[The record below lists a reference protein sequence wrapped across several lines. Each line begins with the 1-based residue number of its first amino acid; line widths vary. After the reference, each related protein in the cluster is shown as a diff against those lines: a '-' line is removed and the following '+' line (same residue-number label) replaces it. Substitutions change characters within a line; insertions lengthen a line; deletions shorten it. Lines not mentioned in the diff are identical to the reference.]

1 MRKEPAVCLVFSEN
15 LLHADFPRLSLNQ
28 WLEAELARVLRA
40 LREIPCS
47 LSIEGFDAEISP
59 DLSAFIAN
67 PGKAEVISQEYAHA
81 FSSWLPNEMALSNVA
96 LGSHPVCFTAEY
108 NPPKTEVLEAL
119 GAKSGGEQRAFF
131 VLDNQSRMYSL
142 ADSPS
147 LSLPLSYNLPENVNA
162 IEHAGSLMLLMRYE
176 YFRPVLSE
184 WFSYQCF
191 SGIPVSCL
199 VGEIEKQL
207 RKARSNN
214 VPVVFIP
221 IDIEACMIGSHR
233 GAEIFEEIVGALLAS
248 GIPLVGPTEA
258 LSLLA
263 PNAVPGP
270 RPDRSL
276 KKWLG
281 YGLQLQ
287 LLEDL
292 QAVTKATNWKALT
305 AFEQKLLLL
314 AWGSDAFAVLEYHS
328 GTQRLTV
335 QTEAEPLLIGG
346 ASEDSYAISRAAL
359 YYHQLG
365 LSPVESLKKYE
376 EDRGTSRLLELV
388 LSWMASESDIG
399 P

>member
-15 LLHADFPRLSLNQ
+15 LLHADFPRQSLNR
-28 WLEAELARVLRA
+28 WLDTELARVLRA
-40 LREIPCS
+40 LRKIPCS
-47 LSIEGFDAEISP
+47 VSVEGFDSEICP
-59 DLSAFIAN
+59 DLARFIVDS
-67 PGKAEVISQEYAHA
+67 GKAEVISQEYAHV
-81 FSSWLPNEMALSNVA
+81 FSGWLPSEIALHNLSQS
-96 LGSHPVCFTAEY
+96 SHSVCFTAEY

-147 LSLPLSYNLPENVNA
+147 LSLPLRYSLPENVNA
-162 IEHAGSLMLLMRYE
+162 MEHAGSLMLLMRYE

-184 WFSYQCF
+184 WFSYQRS
-191 SGIPVSCL
+191 SGIPVACL
-199 VGEIEKQL
+199 IGEMERQL

-214 VPVVFIP
+214 LPVVFIP

-233 GAEIFEEIVGALLAS
+233 GAEIFEEIVEALLAS
-248 GIPLVGPTEA
+248 GIPLIGPTEA
-258 LSLLA
+258 FGILA

-292 QAVTKATNWKALT
+292 QATTLATNWKGLT
-305 AFEQKLLLL
+305 PFEQKLLLL

-328 GTQRLTV
+328 GTPRLVV

-359 YYHQLG
+359 FYHQLG
-365 LSPVESLKKYE
+365 LSPKDSLKNYQE
-376 EDRGTSRLLELV
+376 ERGTSRLLDLV
-388 LSWMASESDIG
+388 LSWVTSESDIG